1 MHHDP
6 KECSRLAA
14 SEEIPSHEKRSYYNT
29 AVFPG
34 AADCTVL
41 LADK

>member
-1 MHHDP
+1 MYHDP

-14 SEEIPSHEKRSYYNT
+14 AEEIPSHKTSSCCNT